1 MLESINKC
9 DRKFILRVQTDGS
22 ITPRMAVIQA
32 CKDLISDLNILNR
45 EFTKEW
51 ELRKMVRDRS
61 KGAVNG
67 VGVSD
72 GIDGLG
78 EL

>member
-1 MLESINKC
+1 MC
-9 DRKFILRVQTDGS
+9 DDRKFILRVQTDGS

-51 ELRKMVRDRS
+51 ELRKMVRDRGKS
-61 KGAVNG
+61 TVNG
-67 VGVSD
+67 VVGGGVSN
-72 GIDGLG
+72 GMDGLG
-78 EL
+78 K

>member
-1 MLESINKC
+1 
-9 DRKFILRVQTDGS
+9 
-22 ITPRMAVIQA
+22 MAVIQA
-32 CKDLISDLNILNR
+32 CRDLVNDLGVLNR

-61 KGAVNG
+61 KGAANG
-67 VGVSD
+67 LGGTD
-72 GIDGLG
+72 GANGLG

>member
-1 MLESINKC
+1 
-9 DRKFILRVQTDGS
+9 
-22 ITPRMAVIQA
+22 MAVIQA